1 MKVSETDIV
10 FQLKEIIHGLYGIP
24 SSQLD
29 FKNTSPFLLK
39 DYQQVWEW
47 RPYKIFKKIEVEVQ
61 VNESDNDDLD
71 YFILNWDIDT
81 VKEMRKRLLQSYK
94 Y

>member
-1 MKVSETDIV
+1 MVYMVYPRHNLT
-10 FQLKEIIHGLYGIP
+10 LKIL
-24 SSQLD
+24 LL
-29 FKNTSPFLLK
+29 FLLK
-39 DYQQVWEW
+39 DYQEIWEW
-47 RPYKIFKKIEVEVQ
+47 RPYKIFKKIEVKVQ

>member
-1 MKVSETDIV
+1 MVYMVYPRHNLT
-10 FQLKEIIHGLYGIP
+10 LKIL
-24 SSQLD
+24 LL
-29 FKNTSPFLLK
+29 FLLK
-39 DYQQVWEW
+39 DYQQIWEW
-47 RPYKIFKKIEVEVQ
+47 RPYKIFKKIEVKVQ